1 MNRRD
6 AVLST
11 LSLAAAAAVTPA
23 SAQNSAWPSRP
34 VRIVVPS
41 PASSVTDLLA
51 RVLAD
56 RLAPILGQPVIVDNR
71 PGAATNLAADYV
83 SRQPADG
90 YTMLLTQ
97 NTLAVNTSFFKKLSF
112 DPVKDFEPVSMIGST
127 PLIAAVH
134 TDLGVRSIKE
144 LIALGKTRNLTYAT
158 AGLGSPHHIAALL
171 LSTATGL
178 EMTHVAYKGS
188 GPAALALISKD
199 IDFAFSTV
207 PVLLPHVQTGRLRAL
222 GIAEDRRTPML
233 PDVPTIGETVPGVS
247 LNVWLGVL
255 LPAGTPKPIIARLNT
270 EINKIMKDP
279 ALLKARFYPAGVDV
293 ITSTPEEFGAVIRS
307 DIARYAKITAEHKV
321 VPE

>member
-11 LSLAAAAAVTPA
+11 LSLVAAAAAGPA
-23 SAQNSAWPSRP
+23 SAQNSPWPSRP

-41 PASSVTDLLA
+41 PPSSVTDLLA
-51 RVLAD
+51 RVIAD
-56 RLAPILGQPVIVDNR
+56 RLTPVLGQPVIVDNR
-71 PGAATNLAADYV
+71 PGAATNLASDHVA
-83 SRQPADG
+83 RAAPDG

-97 NTLAVNTSFFKKLSF
+97 NTLAVNTSFFRKLSY
-112 DPVKDFEPVSMIGST
+112 DPTKDFEPVSMIGST
-127 PLIAAVH
+127 PLIVAVH
-134 TDLGVRSIKE
+134 TDLGVRSMKE
-144 LIALGKTRNLTYAT
+144 LVALGKTRNLTYGT

-171 LSTATGL
+171 LSSATGL
-178 EMTHVAYKGS
+178 EMTQVPYKGS
-188 GPAALALISKD
+188 GPAALGLISKD

-207 PVLLPHVQTGRLRAL
+207 PVLLPHIQSGRLRAL
-222 GIAEDRRTPML
+222 GIAEDRRTLML
-233 PDVPTIGETVPGVS
+233 PDVPTIGETVPGVL

-255 LPAGTPKPIIARLNT
+255 LPAGTPKPIVVRLNA

-279 ALLKARFYPAGVDV
+279 ALLKTRFYPAGVEV
-293 ITSTPEEFGAVIRS
+293 ITSTPEEFGAVIKS